1 MRRREFIQLFGGA
14 TAVWPLS
21 AHAQQGERMRRIGVL
36 VGSAE
41 GEPGVQTFIAAFF
54 ARLEELG
61 WKRDR
66 NILVNI
72 RWWNG
77 GPEQMKPVVAE
88 MITSS
93 PEVMMVSTN
102 LALAVAKPLVSNI
115 PIVFVT
121 VGDPIGSGFVAN
133 LAHPGG
139 NITGFAS
146 YDGPMGAKWLEVLKQ
161 TVPHLTRIM
170 TILHPETPVH
180 KAFWRSI
187 EDAAPRFGV
196 EATPGP
202 VHDAAEIESA
212 VSSFAGKEN
221 SGLIVLPHALTQA
234 NQSLLTSLPLQLRLP
249 AIYATAGSVK
259 GGGLVSYG
267 IHFEDS
273 FRQTAEY
280 VDRILRGDKPADL
293 PVQEPTKFDLAFNLK
308 TAKALGLT
316 ISESL
321 LARADE
327 VIE

>member
-1 MRRREFIQLFGGA
+1 MAAWPHA
-14 TAVWPLS
+14 TR
-21 AHAQQGERMRRIGVL
+21 AQQPERTRRIGVL
-36 VGSAE
+36 MGSAE
-41 GEPGVQTFIAAFF
+41 QELGAQTYIATFF

-61 WKRDR
+61 WMRSR
-66 NILVNI
+66 NISSDV

-77 GPEQMKPVVAE
+77 GPERMKPVVAE
-88 MITSS
+88 MLASS
-93 PEVMMVSTN
+93 PEVMTVFTN
-102 LALAVAKPLVSNI
+102 LALAMVKPMAGNV
-115 PIVFVT
+115 PVVFVA
-121 VGDPIGSGFVAN
+121 VGDPVGSGFVAS

-146 YDGPMGAKWLEVLKQ
+146 YDGPMGAKWFEVLKQ

-180 KAFWRSI
+180 QAFWRSI

-196 EATPGP
+196 EVTPGP

-212 VSSFAGKEN
+212 ISSFAVAEN

-234 NQSLLTSLPLQLRLP
+234 NQGLLIELPMRLRLP

-259 GGGLVSYG
+259 AGALVSYG

-273 FRQTAEY
+273 FRKTAEY
-280 VDRILRGDKPADL
+280 VDRILRGDKPSDL

-308 TAKALGLT
+308 SAKVLGLE
-316 ISESL
+316 IPHNL
-321 LARADE
+321 LVIADE